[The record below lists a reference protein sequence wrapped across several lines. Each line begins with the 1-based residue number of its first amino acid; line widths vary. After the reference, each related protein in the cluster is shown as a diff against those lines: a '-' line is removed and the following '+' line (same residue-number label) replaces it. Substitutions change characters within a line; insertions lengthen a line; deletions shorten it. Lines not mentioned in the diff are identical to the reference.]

1 VPEKTPNII
10 PRFLQAEKID
20 NISVDPICIP
30 TPFAVGDVFS
40 YLIVDEK
47 IVLIDTGHFSDDA
60 YRVLSKNLKKHGLD
74 VRDIDEIW
82 LTHGHP
88 DHYGQA
94 LRLAD
99 QSGAVVY
106 GHPNERANFAAN
118 ENGDLFEEFFAKHH
132 VPENF
137 TAQMLD
143 QLDWL
148 QQFQQAIEP
157 EWISDGDQL
166 SSGVLDVE
174 VHLTPGHAP
183 GHVSF
188 VSDEGLIFSGD
199 LLLGHISTNA
209 LINFNPQTGR
219 RNKSLLQYRESL
231 QWIRNFEGTVLPGHG
246 EKITDISAVADHHLN
261 DHEQRYQK
269 IQQLLQKEPMSLLDI
284 AYAMFPD
291 PIKNGAMFLVLS
303 EVLGYLDWGIEEEVI
318 YLDESEMTYYRE

>member
-1 VPEKTPNII
+1 MQVENIGD
-10 PRFLQAEKID
+10 L
-20 NISVDPICIP
+20 SVHPIRIP

-40 YLIVDEK
+40 YLIIDEK
-47 IVLIDTGHFSDDA
+47 IVLVDTGHFSDDA
-60 YRVLSKNLKKHGLD
+60 YQVVSKKLEQYGLA
-74 VRDIDEIW
+74 VRDLDEIW

-99 QSGAVVY
+99 RSGATVY
-106 GHPNERANFAAN
+106 GHPKERANFAAN
-118 ENGDLFEEFFAKHH
+118 DNGDLFEAFFTRHH
-132 VPENF
+132 IPEKF
-137 TAQMLD
+137 TTQMLE

-157 EWISDGDQL
+157 EWVLDGDQL
-166 SSGVLDVE
+166 SSGTLNFE

-183 GHVSF
+183 GHVTF
-188 VSDEGLIFSGD
+188 VCDNGLIFSGD

-209 LINFNPQTGR
+209 LINFDAETGR

-261 DHEQRYQK
+261 EHEQRYQE
-269 IQQLLQKEPMSLLDI
+269 IQQLLQKESMSLLEI
-284 AYAMFPD
+284 AYAMFPK
-291 PIKNGAMFLVLS
+291 PIKSGAVFLVLS
-303 EVLGYLDWGIEEEVI
+303 EVLGYLDWGIAEDTI
-318 YLDESEMTYYRE
+318 YLDESDMIYSKR

>member
-1 VPEKTPNII
+1 MPEKICQYNPGLLQVENI
-10 PRFLQAEKID
+10 D
-20 NISVDPICIP
+20 DISVYPIRIP

-40 YLIVDEK
+40 YLIIDEK
-47 IVLIDTGHFSDDA
+47 IVLVDTGHFSEDA
-60 YRVLSKNLKKHGLD
+60 YQVVSKNFKKHGVA
-74 VRDIDEIW
+74 VRDLDEIW

-99 QSGAVVY
+99 RSGATVY
-106 GHPNERANFAAN
+106 GHRKERANFAAN
-118 ENGDLFEEFFAKHH
+118 DNGDLFEAFFTKHH
-132 VPENF
+132 IPEKF
-137 TAQMLD
+137 TAQMLE

-148 QQFQQAIEP
+148 QQFQKAIEP

-166 SSGVLDVE
+166 SSGSLDVE
-174 VHLTPGHAP
+174 VQLTPGHAP

-188 VSDEGLIFSGD
+188 VSDDGLIFSGD

-209 LINFNPQTGR
+209 LINFDAETSQ

-231 QWIRNFEGTVLPGHG
+231 QWIRSVEGTVLPGHG

-261 DHEQRYQK
+261 EHDQRYQK
-269 IQQLLQKEPMSLLDI
+269 IQQLLQNESMSLLEI

-291 PIKNGAMFLVLS
+291 PIKNGAVFLVLS
-303 EVLGYLDWGIEEEVI
+303 EVLGYLDWGIEEDVI
-318 YLDESEMTYYRE
+318 YLDESEMKYSSK